1 MRLRV
6 AMKKKKK
13 LVCDC
18 ETENSRRD
26 FLNNASC
33 AILGALVASGISAAD
48 GQTFPIIEI
57 TADTAQGTE
66 RAYSL
71 SSADGVGIDQN
82 NDVILVR
89 SGNRVNAFCIA
100 CPHENTALR
109 WRPRDKQF
117 QCPQHQA
124 KYRPDGT
131 WMAGRPTR
139 NMDRFALRLEGQKVI
154 VDTSKLYRSD
164 QQRAEWDSAVLVL

>member
-1 MRLRV
+1 
-6 AMKKKKK
+6 MKEKTK
-13 LVCDC
+13 LVCDR
-18 ETENSRRD
+18 ETENSRRN

-48 GQTFPIIEI
+48 ALTFPIIEI
-57 TADTAQGTE
+57 AADTAHGTE
-66 RAYSL
+66 FTYPLPAT
-71 SSADGVGIDQN
+71 DGVSIDQN

-89 SGNRVNAFCIA
+89 SVNRFSAFCLA
-100 CPHENTALR
+100 CPHENTALH
-109 WRPRDKQF
+109 WQPQDNQF
-117 QCPQHQA
+117 QCPQHKA

-139 NMDRFALRLEGQKVI
+139 NMDRFALRLEDQKVI
-154 VDTSKLYRSD
+154 VDTGKLYRSD

>member
-1 MRLRV
+1 
-6 AMKKKKK
+6 MKGKKR
-13 LVCDC
+13 LVCDP

-48 GQTFPIIEI
+48 ARTFPIIEI
-57 TADTAQGTE
+57 APDTTQGPE
-66 RAYSL
+66 RAYPLPST
-71 SSADGVGIDQN
+71 DGVGIDQN

-89 SGNRVNAFCIA
+89 SGNRFNAFCLA
-100 CPHENTALR
+100 CPHENTALH
-109 WRPRDKQF
+109 WRPQDNQF
-117 QCPQHQA
+117 QCPQHKA

-164 QQRAEWDSAVLVL
+164 QQSAEWDSAVLVL